1 MATWNDALAVWNDP
15 LYQWDDVQF
24 RPFAVASSSS
34 SGVVTPRWRTPS
46 SPSSSSSVSVKST
59 PEPTVSGLS
68 SSSGSVTSRP
78 VQKPSSVIS
87 SFSSGSLGLITQRAV
102 DKPFSICASSSS
114 STSSN
119 HIETQFRPSVIAA
132 SASVSVTPTRDLY
145 QPSVIASS
153 SSSSG
158 AKCTLQNRPGFA
170 SISSSVAVATARYY
184 LEPFPSIASTSIGS
198 STSRNA
204 FNSIPTSLSSSSVSE
219 ILVVNAQTLP
229 SSASSSNTSS
239 KQQFR
244 SLPTC
249 LETAVASASARFSY
263 RISISTASAS
273 IASTVVRLAFI
284 PLPNAASA
292 SSGIAHTEGAIIRP
306 LARAETL
313 SLATSR
319 VTPAITALMSE
330 TSSEA
335 VVVRP
340 LSRTVPTGSSIS
352 NAAINLPSEISVT
365 VASSSSATQADRS
378 VRRINTVIS
387 SVSTS
392 ADKVEPVKRAISSMT
407 TSSSESI
414 VNRNL
419 NRPLVAATSSSSSNW
434 VYQVGP
440 SVHPGSGC
448 ISITETDLYPA
459 ICSFMPAFASGSVIV
474 YLARIGFPNSVA
486 SSSSSAVI
494 ALLAARPMPAAVSAS
509 NLNTVTESNLPL
521 LTFSNS
527 SMSLFTVL
535 VTPATSTSSSSEVC
549 SLKKCLNPAPIIES
563 DCSANVYTGIVYP
576 VTSISNS
583 TVSDAPRNISQPG
596 SIVLGGSE
604 VDLIQKSLE
613 VPAIS
618 QLGLSSSIAVY
629 HLQTELVASVLSSS
643 SSAVVARKGAN
654 FIPSPSPQSSSTC
667 SIIASVVIP
676 VTARSLSSCFTVS
689 REREILLSSSSAS
702 GSIIS
707 RTVAQPVS
715 GLISASTC
723 LFIAE
728 YVIRTQALA
737 SSSSASF
744 VQEETIFGSAP
755 QCRTSSS
762 GVLESEDAYEIEVSS
777 QSVSVCN
784 VNASL
789 VNQYQPRMSSSAQC
803 TTPNPINAQ
812 TEIVIQS
819 ESYSESSISELGDI
833 VEIMAQGECDSM
845 VLINIEYTAASITE
859 MMAEV
864 NSISETDLVLRSLVT
879 FAGASINSAS
889 NRVITIPSV
898 SNDQEVAFTV

>member
-1 MATWNDALAVWNDP
+1 M
-15 LYQWDDVQF
+15 
-24 RPFAVASSSS
+24 
-34 SGVVTPRWRTPS
+34 
-46 SPSSSSSVSVKST
+46 
-59 PEPTVSGLS
+59 
-68 SSSGSVTSRP
+68 
-78 VQKPSSVIS
+78 
-87 SFSSGSLGLITQRAV
+87 
-102 DKPFSICASSSS
+102 
-114 STSSN
+114 
-119 HIETQFRPSVIAA
+119 
-132 SASVSVTPTRDLY
+132 
-145 QPSVIASS
+145 
-153 SSSSG
+153 
-158 AKCTLQNRPGFA
+158 
-170 SISSSVAVATARYY
+170 
-184 LEPFPSIASTSIGS
+184 
-198 STSRNA
+198 
-204 FNSIPTSLSSSSVSE
+204 
-219 ILVVNAQTLP
+219 
-229 SSASSSNTSS
+229 
-239 KQQFR
+239 
-244 SLPTC
+244 
-249 LETAVASASARFSY
+249 
-263 RISISTASAS
+263 
-273 IASTVVRLAFI
+273 
-284 PLPNAASA
+284 
-292 SSGIAHTEGAIIRP
+292 
-306 LARAETL
+306 
-313 SLATSR
+313 
-319 VTPAITALMSE
+319 
-330 TSSEA
+330 
-335 VVVRP
+335 
-340 LSRTVPTGSSIS
+340 
-352 NAAINLPSEISVT
+352 
-365 VASSSSATQADRS
+365 
-378 VRRINTVIS
+378 
-387 SVSTS
+387 
-392 ADKVEPVKRAISSMT
+392 
-407 TSSSESI
+407 
-414 VNRNL
+414 
-419 NRPLVAATSSSSSNW
+419 PLVSATSSSSSNW
-434 VYQVGP
+434 VYQAGP
-440 SVHPGSGC
+440 SVHPGAGC

-459 ICSFMPAFASGSVIV
+459 ICSFIPALASASSVPFN
-474 YLARIGFPNSVA
+474 ARVCLPPVA
-486 SSSSSAVI
+486 WTASTGATAAVSTLDRPLPVAISSSS
-494 ALLAARPMPAAVSAS
+494 
-509 NLNTVTESNLPL
+509 LNTVTESNLPL
-521 LTFSNS
+521 PLYSKS
-527 SMSLFTVL
+527 SVL
-535 VTPATSTSSSSEVC
+535 ISPVIVTPIAISSDSSGVC
-549 SLKKCLNPAPIIES
+549 TLEKCLNPVPNIES
-563 DCSANVYTGIVYP
+563 DSIANVYTGIVYP

-583 TVSDAPRNISQPG
+583 TLSDAPRNISQPG
-596 SIVLGGSE
+596 SIALGVSE
-604 VDLIQKSLE
+604 VDLIQESLE

-618 QLGLSSSIAVY
+618 QLGLSSSIAAY
-629 HLQTELVASVLSSS
+629 HLQTELVTSVLSSS

-654 FIPSPSPQSSSTC
+654 VTPSPSPQSSSTC